1 MSSAANTGL
10 DSKLLKRI
18 TLKALP
24 ITPQR
29 YLYITNVVSVINP
42 VELRCHN
49 TYGCQRVTPTI
60 LHIKVCL
67 GSTTT
72 NVKK

>member
-29 YLYITNVVSVINP
+29 YMYITNVVSVINP

-49 TYGCQRVTPTI
+49 T
-60 LHIKVCL
+60 
-67 GSTTT
+67 
-72 NVKK
+72 